1 MNNLLNSRRGF
12 SPIWQE
18 PPPEAP
24 TPLPTPQVAP
34 GLHCTCKE
42 GQKLTAGPFDPE
54 GQGNGGELLDAV
66 EAKLMR
72 GRRKGRENV
81 SKPTLK
87 VIVLDPVG
95 RWKPR

>member
-1 MNNLLNSRRGF
+1 MSDFILGGSKITADGDYSHEIKRCLLLGRKV
-12 SPIWQE
+12 I
-18 PPPEAP
+18 
-24 TPLPTPQVAP
+24 
-34 GLHCTCKE
+34 
-42 GQKLTAGPFDPE
+42 TAGPFDPE